1 MWSLNAID
9 ETSKIQLFQSSIFSI
24 SGCWNTRSR
33 KIVKWVSFCLSGVRS
48 TFSFHSKQQRSYFP
62 EVSRLIKQ
70 VSKLHIS
77 EIFKEFSCLL
87 AKTSSIDSNRRPQ
100 YKLEKYKRSSVRS
113 SNFKG
118 IGGITKKIQR
128 FENRVEFCPKSL
140 FTLSLTWFHEY
151 PSSDHSYY

>member
-1 MWSLNAID
+1 M
-9 ETSKIQLFQSSIFSI
+9 
-24 SGCWNTRSR
+24 C
-33 KIVKWVSFCLSGVRS
+33 FCLSAFRS

-77 EIFKEFSCLL
+77 AIFKDFSCLL

-113 SNFKG
+113 SNFKR

-128 FENRVEFCPKSL
+128 FENLVERSSKSL
-140 FTLSLTWFHEY
+140 FWCSRSWSGGFPGRHPTTHIIRAHDFGFRSRLCYPAFLHELL
-151 PSSDHSYY
+151 